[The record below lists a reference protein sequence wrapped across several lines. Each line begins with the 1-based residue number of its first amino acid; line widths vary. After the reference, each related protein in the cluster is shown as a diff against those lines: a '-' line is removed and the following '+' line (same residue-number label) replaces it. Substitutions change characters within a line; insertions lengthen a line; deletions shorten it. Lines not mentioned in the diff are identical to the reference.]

1 MSQVRTTYS
10 ASVHRRPGARM
21 PSPEGWCQRAGF
33 RYKEVVLIKHVL
45 PAIKLS
51 MLGRPASTEAAPYYF
66 TYIDQV
72 VSDDVLP
79 VIERQLQQVLSLCSE
94 VSEEKSLHRYAPDKW
109 SIRQVLNHVT
119 DTERAFAFRALWF
132 ARGFQ
137 SPLPDYDQNIAA
149 AGADAD
155 QVAWS
160 EHVEEF
166 RRVRLATISLF
177 RNLPADAWLRT
188 GIASNNRFTVRA
200 MAFITAGHV
209 EHHLKILRERYL

>member
-1 MSQVRTTYS
+1 L
-10 ASVHRRPGARM
+10 
-21 PSPEGWCQRAGF
+21 F
-33 RYKEVVLIKHVL
+33 
-45 PAIKLS
+45 
-51 MLGRPASTEAAPYYF
+51 MLGRPAPAEAAPYYF
-66 TYIDQV
+66 TYINQV
-72 VSDDVLP
+72 ASDDVLP
-79 VIERQLQQVLSLCSE
+79 VIERQLQEVLSLCSGI
-94 VSEEKSLHRYAPDKW
+94 SEEKSLHRYAPDKW

-160 EHVEEF
+160 EHIEEF

-177 RNLPADAWLRT
+177 RNLPAQAWLRT

>member
-1 MSQVRTTYS
+1 
-10 ASVHRRPGARM
+10 
-21 PSPEGWCQRAGF
+21 
-33 RYKEVVLIKHVL
+33 
-45 PAIKLS
+45 

-66 TYIDQV
+66 TYINQV

-79 VIERQLQQVLSLCSE
+79 VIERQLPEVLSLCSE
-94 VSEEKSLHRYAPDKW
+94 ISDEKSLHRYAPDKW

-166 RRVRLATISLF
+166 RRVRFATISLF

-188 GIASNNRFTVRA
+188 GIASNNRFSVRA

>member
-1 MSQVRTTYS
+1 
-10 ASVHRRPGARM
+10 
-21 PSPEGWCQRAGF
+21 
-33 RYKEVVLIKHVL
+33 
-45 PAIKLS
+45 

-66 TYIDQV
+66 TYINQV

-79 VIERQLQQVLSLCSE
+79 VIERQLQEVLSLCSE
-94 VSEEKSLHRYAPDKW
+94 ISEEKSLHSYAPDKW

-155 QVAWS
+155 QVGWS

-177 RNLPADAWLRT
+177 RNLPAQAWLRT
-188 GIASNNRFTVRA
+188 GVASNN
-200 MAFITAGHV
+200 
-209 EHHLKILRERYL
+209 